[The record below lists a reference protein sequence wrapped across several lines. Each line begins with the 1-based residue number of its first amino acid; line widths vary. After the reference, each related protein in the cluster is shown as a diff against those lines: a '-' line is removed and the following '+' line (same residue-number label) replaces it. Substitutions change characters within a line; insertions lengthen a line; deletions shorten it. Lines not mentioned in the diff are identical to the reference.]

1 MANFKRISKGATFY
15 FISLATKLV
24 QQFENYGH
32 LKTKKENVS
41 YYLANK
47 NLPAHLHV
55 YLSLESSNHKKI
67 GEIIKALQICKRTT
81 QNASL

>member
-1 MANFKRISKGATFY
+1 MNLLGYIFHSINQNANLYPAVCIFM
-15 FISLATKLV
+15 
-24 QQFENYGH
+24 
-32 LKTKKENVS
+32 S

-67 GEIIKALQICKRTT
+67 GEIIKALQIC
-81 QNASL
+81 

>member
-1 MANFKRISKGATFY
+1 M
-15 FISLATKLV
+15 SLVCSLV
-24 QQFENYGH
+24 
-32 LKTKKENVS
+32 

-67 GEIIKALQICKRTT
+67 GEIIKALQIC
-81 QNASL
+81 